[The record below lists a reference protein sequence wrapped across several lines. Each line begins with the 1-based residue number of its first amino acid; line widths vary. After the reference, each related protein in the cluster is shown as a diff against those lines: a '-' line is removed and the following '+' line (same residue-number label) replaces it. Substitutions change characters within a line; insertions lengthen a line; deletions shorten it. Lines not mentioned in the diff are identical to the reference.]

1 MSLFCFFA
9 ISSISEDNKV
19 LLNNPYLEKNAQFYH
34 IELNT
39 SVGWSEPILTCVDK
53 KSVLL
58 NISDENTT
66 NCELFL
72 LPDGWYYNGKTN
84 NIRFRDRMF
93 LLQTISSFFTA
104 LKKDT
109 NLYIGESGTN
119 AEDYLTISLHY
130 EMVADFLNSTIGQHG
145 VMGGLHVIILPHK

>member
-9 ISSISEDNKV
+9 ISSISEDNKL
-19 LLNNPYLEKNAQFYH
+19 LLNNPYLEKIAQFYH

-39 SVGWSEPILTCVDK
+39 SVGWSEPILTCIDK

-84 NIRFRDRMF
+84 NIRFRHRMF
-93 LLQTISSFFTA
+93 LLQTISSFFICF
-104 LKKDT
+104 KKGT
-109 NLYIGESGTN
+109 SLYIGESGTN
-119 AEDYLTISLHY
+119 VDEFLTTSIRY
-130 EMVADFLNSTIGQHG
+130 ELMTDFLDSTIGKNG
-145 VMGGLHVIILPHK
+145 VVGGLHVEILP